1 MELWEELL
9 VLDNAD
15 DAARDLDDVD
25 DPGDG
30 IGVFADTAVGFPGTG
45 SNVCAVEICL
55 CFADKCAWNLLT

>member
-25 DPGDG
+25 DPGGG
-30 IGVFADTAVGFPGTG
+30 IGVFVDTAVGCPGTG
-45 SNVCAVEICL
+45 SEFCMDEIRL
-55 CFADKCAWNLLT
+55 CPADKYA